1 MFDVSKL
8 QIGTPTLVTPT
19 SLQSFAAE
27 AYSTSP
33 VYGPLSLPWYADYMH
48 LVFWFF
54 FLNVL
59 VIVVW
64 LSQTFAFLTRGGE
77 ARFPIRETRG
87 FSRAQTGDTL
97 TAIIPMA

>member
-1 MFDVSKL
+1 MLDVNSL
-8 QIGTPTLVTPT
+8 NTTHCAIVTPL

-27 AYSTSP
+27 AYNTSP

-64 LSQTFAFLTRGGE
+64 LSQTFAFVTRGGE
-77 ARFPIRETRG
+77 GRFPIRETRG

>member
-1 MFDVSKL
+1 MLDVSSINL
-8 QIGTPTLVTPT
+8 ANYAVVTPL

-27 AYSTSP
+27 AYNTSP

-59 VIVVW
+59 VIVV
-64 LSQTFAFLTRGGE
+64 
-77 ARFPIRETRG
+77 
-87 FSRAQTGDTL
+87 
-97 TAIIPMA
+97 